1 MFEEFQHPYYSSS
14 HIIIGVVL
22 LAIIVRVDKERREDR
37 NGIAHLKLL
46 TVFTP
51 YKVDDVNPILLP
63 AVGWVYS
70 CCNTG
75 SHVPQECCL

>member
-1 MFEEFQHPYYSSS
+1 M
-14 HIIIGVVL
+14 L

-37 NGIAHLKLL
+37 NGIAHLELL

-63 AVGWVYS
+63 AVGWEAAATLVVMFPKNVV
-70 CCNTG
+70 C
-75 SHVPQECCL
+75 ELCLMLAVALKCGFTS